1 MNKNTCP
8 HCGGDLT
15 EWIRGRMSSAGS
27 TRTEKKTKAGK
38 ANMAKLNEAY
48 TGEKRKA
55 AAAKLTPEQRS
66 ERARKAVQ
74 ARWAKNNKNN
84 QLP

>member
-15 EWIRGRMSSAGS
+15 EWIRERMSNVGS
-27 TRTEKKTKAGK
+27 TRTEKKKAAGK
-38 ANMAKLNEAY
+38 ANMQKLNEAY

-55 AAAKLTPEQRS
+55 AAQKLTPEQRA

-74 ARWAKNNKNN
+74 ARWAKAK
-84 QLP
+84 PKSE